1 MLKRY
6 SITEKTVIYLL
17 LTIAVCAFLFSLY
30 SINDKY
36 FLVNIPKSG
45 GEIIEGSVGF
55 TSLINPVF
63 AKTQQEKDLVFL
75 TYSSLLKKDA
85 SGNLVNDLTEKWI
98 ANKDNTMFLFTLR
111 NDIKFHDG
119 IRLKAEDVVYTI
131 NLIKRHVDGP
141 LYEKWI
147 NVEAKVESE
156 DIVRF
161 TLKKP
166 STLFTQQLDFGVLP
180 SHIWN
185 KIADEDV
192 KRHWSNKSP
201 IGSGPYKIDSFESS
215 SDGVPLIYNLKI
227 FENYY
232 NKIPH
237 IERITFKF
245 YNSEK
250 EMIAALTEEKINSV
264 QGLSTKTL
272 EGLDLN
278 DYNLNVFK
286 TNRIFTIFLDKDGDD
301 ELFNDPL
308 IRSTLS
314 QCLDREK
321 ISDYFGKKAIPV
333 SAPIQVEN
341 TIKQFECKAEKI
353 SQGLQDQG
361 WKYNS
366 LNQVREKDG
375 VSASFSL
382 LTIDQE
388 EFIAVAN
395 ILVEEWKQI
404 GIRANIVKAPLEEV
418 KDKIRTKEFSAVLY
432 AYDIDKGNN
441 IYDSWHTDGKNNII
455 QYSNKVVD
463 LLIEQ
468 VFNISDDN
476 AKKLLYNEINEE
488 ILKDSPAIFLYSPNF
503 LYLTS
508 KFVKNINIDE
518 KLLIDDRKER
528 YIDIENW
535 FISEEEVW
543 NIFN

>member
-17 LTIAVCAFLFSLY
+17 LTIAFVALLFSLY
-30 SINDKY
+30 FINDKY

-45 GEIIEGSVGF
+45 GEIVEGSVGF

-63 AKTQQEKDLVFL
+63 AKTQQEKDLVYL
-75 TYSSLLKKDA
+75 TYSALLKKDI
-85 SGNLVNDLTEKWI
+85 SGTLVNDLAKDWI
-98 ANKDNTMFLFTLR
+98 VNEDNTIFLFTLR
-111 NDIKFHDG
+111 SDIKFHDG

-131 NLIKRHVDGP
+131 NLIKKHVDSP
-141 LYEKWI
+141 LHEKWI
-147 NVEAKVESE
+147 NVEVEVESE
-156 DIVRF
+156 DIIRF
-161 TLKKP
+161 RLKSP
-166 STLFTQQLDFGVLP
+166 SALFTQQLDFGVLP

-185 KIADEDV
+185 KIAPEDV

-215 SDGVPLIYNLKI
+215 SDGVPLVYNLKI

-232 NKIPH
+232 NKLPH
-237 IERITFKF
+237 IEKITFKF

-250 EMIAALTEEKINSV
+250 EMITALTEGKINSV

-272 EGLDLN
+272 EGLDLSN
-278 DYNLNVFK
+278 YNLNVFK
-286 TNRIFTIFLDKDGDD
+286 TNRIFTIFLDKDGND
-301 ELFNDPL
+301 ELFSDPL

-333 SAPIQVEN
+333 STPIQVEN
-341 TIKQFECKAEKI
+341 TIKKFECKTESI
-353 SQGLQDQG
+353 SQSLQEQG

-366 LNQVREKDG
+366 LDQVREKDG
-375 VSASFSL
+375 STASFSL

-388 EFIAVAN
+388 EFVSVAN
-395 ILVEEWKQI
+395 ILVEEWKKI
-404 GIRANIVKAPLEEV
+404 GIRANIVQLPLEEV
-418 KDKIRTKEFSAVLY
+418 KEKIRTKEFSAVLY
-432 AYDIDKGNN
+432 AYDVGKGNN
-441 IYDSWHTDGKNNII
+441 IYNSWHSEGKNNII
-455 QYSNKVVD
+455 QYENEVVD
-463 LLIEQ
+463 LLIER
-468 VFNISDDN
+468 VFDVSDDN
-476 AKKLLYNEINEE
+476 VKKLLYNEINEE

-508 KFVKNINIDE
+508 KFVKNINIDAN
-518 KLLIDDRKER
+518 LLIDDRKER